1 MVEAGGGRMR
11 ISTSNLQNNFGKYLR
26 QAIAGRDITIT
37 KNDRDVAR
45 LVGIEDN
52 KVKEAAEIYTS
63 DYVTYE
69 EFLKLDDGNRYEYID
84 GQVYMLSAPR
94 GDHQYVSFVLSV
106 EFAKYFEDKS
116 CQPFSAPFDVTFIT
130 DENTHVVQ
138 PDISVICDLE
148 KFDKEYNYLGTPALV
163 VEILSSNTAK
173 KDLYDKAKLYDLA
186 GVKEYWIIDIKKK
199 QAILYNYEE
208 EVSMSVYKYGEIIV
222 STYFEGLE
230 VNSRLLF
237 DLPI

>member
-1 MVEAGGGRMR
+1 MR

-37 KNDRDVAR
+37 KNDRDVAK
-45 LVGIEDN
+45 LVGIENN
-52 KVKEAAEIYTS
+52 KVKEAAEIYAS
-63 DYVTYE
+63 AFVTYE

-94 GDHQYVSFVLSV
+94 GDHQYISNELAG
-106 EFAKYFEDKS
+106 EFRDYLKGKS
-116 CQPFSAPFDVTFIT
+116 CRAFTAPFDVTFKI
-130 DENTHVVQ
+130 DENVDVVQ
-138 PDISVICDLE
+138 PDISIVCDLD
-148 KFDKEYNYLGTPALV
+148 KFDKDYKYLGVPSLV
-163 VEILSSNTAK
+163 VEILSPSTAK

-199 QAILYNYEE
+199 QAVIYNYDEDIN
-208 EVSMSVYKYGEIIV
+208 MSVFKYGEIIV

-230 VNSRLLF
+230 INSKILF

>member
-1 MVEAGGGRMR
+1 MR

-45 LVGIEDN
+45 LVGIENN
-52 KVKEAAEIYTS
+52 KVKEAAEIYAS

-84 GQVYMLSAPR
+84 GQVYMLAAPR
-94 GDHQYVSFVLSV
+94 GDHQYVSFALSM
-106 EFAKYFEDKS
+106 EFAKYFDDKS
-116 CQPFSAPFDVTFIT
+116 CQPFSAPFDVTFKI

-138 PDISVICDLE
+138 PDISIICDLD
-148 KFDKEYNYLGTPALV
+148 KFDKDYKYLGVPSLV
-163 VEILSSNTAK
+163 VEILSPSTAK
-173 KDLYDKAKLYDLA
+173 KDLYDKAKLYDQA

-199 QAILYNYEE
+199 KAVIYNYEE
-208 EVSMSVYKYGEIIV
+208 DTNMSVFKYGEIIV

-230 VNSRLLF
+230 INSKLLF

>member
-1 MVEAGGGRMR
+1 MVEIGGGRMR

-45 LVGIEDN
+45 LVGIENN
-52 KVKEAAEIYTS
+52 KVKEAMEIYS
-63 DYVTYE
+63 SNNVSYE

-94 GDHQYVSFVLSV
+94 GDHQYVSTKLVVMFD
-106 EFAKYFEDKS
+106 KYLQGKS
-116 CQPFSAPFDVTFIT
+116 CQPFSAPFDVTFRI
-130 DENTHVVQ
+130 DENVDVVQ
-138 PDISVICDLE
+138 PDISIVCDLDM
-148 KFDKEYNYLGTPALV
+148 FDKEYKYLGVPTLV
-163 VEILSSNTAK
+163 VEILSPSTAK
-173 KDLYDKAKLYDLA
+173 KDMYDKAKLYDLA

-199 QAILYNYEE
+199 QAVIYNYEE
-208 EVSMSVYKYGEIIV
+208 EVNVSVFKYGEMIV

-230 VNSRLLF
+230 INSKLLF